1 MNETLYS
8 TRPSLVLG
16 FHGCDQ
22 SVVDKVIA
30 GKEELLASNND
41 YDWLGPGFL
50 GENTDRPY

>member
-41 YDWLGPGFL
+41 YDWLGPGIL
-50 GENTDRPY
+50 GENTDRP